1 MKIVEAQRRSS
12 DRSMLYTAVPVL
24 EATITSPTTVVD
36 ADSGQAVLVTV
47 PFPADLGTYRRAARS
62 YPIMANG
69 TRRGGGVANASRTFG
84 YLARS
89 GIFRRSCCMACSGA
103 LTAPKAHEVI
113 CAAAGDL
120 ADMLAKLE
128 PGRAAADLELVRAH
142 VHPDWLMTPRSP
154 WSSGVLNRTSP
165 LPYHRDRNNFPA
177 WSAMVVLRR
186 GVRGGHLHVPEY
198 DLVVECR
205 DGDVVYFAGTD
216 LLHGVTPM
224 TKTTPDAYRLSAV
237 YYPVASMAT
246 CLPFEEEVARGQRNR
261 SVGEDDLIERQRR
274 EGTLT

>member
-1 MKIVEAQRRSS
+1 VNIIEASRQPS
-12 DRSMLYTAVPVL
+12 DRSLLYSGVPSM
-24 EATITSPTTVVD
+24 EATVRSPTTVID
-36 ADSGQAVLVTV
+36 ADSGLAALVTI
-47 PFPADLGTYRRAARS
+47 PFPADLGEYRRAARA
-62 YPIMANG
+62 YPIQANG

-103 LTAPKAHEVI
+103 LTSPEAHEVI
-113 CAAAGDL
+113 SGAAGDL
-120 ADMLAKLE
+120 AGMLAELQPE
-128 PGRAAADLELVRAH
+128 RAAADLALVSAH
-142 VHPDWLMTPRSP
+142 VHSDWLMTPTSP

-198 DLVVECR
+198 NIVVECR
-205 DGDVVYFAGTD
+205 DGDVVYFAGSD
-216 LLHGVTPM
+216 LMHGVTPM
-224 TKTTPDAYRLSAV
+224 MKTTPDSYRLSAV

-246 CLPFEEEVARGQRNR
+246 CLPFAEEVVRGQRNR
-261 SVGEDDLIERQRR
+261 SDSEDGLIERQRR
-274 EGTLT
+274 EGTMT

>member
-1 MKIVEAQRRSS
+1 MNFIEATRRPV
-12 DRSMLYTAVPVL
+12 DRSMLYSGVP
-24 EATITSPTTVVD
+24 EMAATVPSPTTVVD
-36 ADSGQAVLVTV
+36 ASTGQAALVTV
-47 PFPADLGTYRRAARS
+47 PFPTDLATYRRAARA

-103 LTAPKAHEVI
+103 LTSPEPHEVI
-113 CAAAGDL
+113 CSAAGDL
-120 ADMLAKLE
+120 AAHLAELQ
-128 PGRAAADLELVRAH
+128 PGRAAADLELVSSH
-142 VHPDWLMTPRSP
+142 VHPDWLMAPTAP

-198 DLVVECR
+198 DIVVECR
-205 DGDVVYFAGTD
+205 DGDVVYFAGSD
-216 LLHGVTPM
+216 LMHGVTPM
-224 TKTTPDAYRLSAV
+224 TKTTPDSYRLTAV

-246 CLPFEEEVARGQRNR
+246 CLPFAEEVARGQRNR
-261 SVGEDDLIERQRR
+261 SDSEDGLIERQRR